1 MLPSILITKNHII
14 LTILVTLYFC
24 WVYFFVGLRPDHLY
38 LIGLTSIA
46 YIAHPASKKVVLGFM
61 LFIVYWIIYDS
72 MRVFPNYMANT
83 IHISEPY
90 EIEKS
95 FFGVSTAQ
103 GVLTPNE
110 YFAQNSTVFLDV
122 LSGFFYINWVPI
134 PLLFASYLFVKNKKL
149 LLHFF
154 GAFLTVNL
162 IGFAF
167 YYIYP
172 AAPPWYL
179 KKYGTE
185 IIYNT
190 PGSAAGLTHFDDYF
204 NINIFRSLYEKNA
217 NVFAAMPSLHAAY
230 PIIVLMYGI
239 RQKLKLGIII
249 FALFLIGIW
258 FSAVYS
264 GHHYIID
271 LLAGGLCAILGITI
285 FEKII
290 TKNKTIN
297 SWIENYSTKI

>member
-1 MLPSILITKNHII
+1 MITAKNNII
-14 LTILVTLYFC
+14 LLSIALLYFC

-38 LIGLTSIA
+38 LIALVTIA
-46 YIAHPASKKVVLGFM
+46 YLVHPSSKKVVLGFI
-61 LFIVYWIIYDS
+61 LFIIYWIIYDS
-72 MRVFPNYMANT
+72 MRVFPNYIANT
-83 IHISEPY
+83 VHITEPY

-95 FFGVSTAQ
+95 LFGITTNQEIV
-103 GVLTPNE
+103 TPNE
-110 YFAQNSTVFLDV
+110 YFAANSSTFLDV

-149 LLHFF
+149 LIHFF
-154 GAFLTVNL
+154 GAFLIVNL
-162 IGFAF
+162 IGFVF

-172 AAPPWYL
+172 AAPPWYIE
-179 KKYGTE
+179 KYGTE
-185 IIYNT
+185 VIQNT
-190 PGSAAGLTHFDDYF
+190 QGSAAGLTRFDDYF
-204 NINIFRSLYEKNA
+204 NINVFRPLYEKNA
-217 NVFAAMPSLHAAY
+217 NVFAAIPSLHAAY
-230 PIIVLMYGI
+230 PIIVLLYGI

-249 FALFLIGIW
+249 FAIFLIGIW

-264 GHHYIID
+264 GHHYVID
-271 LLAGGLCAILGITI
+271 LIAGGACAIVGVSF

>member
-1 MLPSILITKNHII
+1 MITKNHII

-24 WVYFFVGLRPDHLY
+24 WVYFFVGLRSDHLY

-95 FFGVSTAQ
+95 FFGVSTTNET
-103 GVLTPNE
+103 LTPNE
-110 YFAQNSTVFLDV
+110 YFAKNSTVFLDV

-162 IGFAF
+162 IGFTF

-179 KKYGTE
+179 EKYGTE

-190 PGSAAGLTHFDDYF
+190 PGSAAGLIRFDNYF
-204 NINIFRSLYEKNA
+204 NSTVFQSLYEKNA

-290 TKNKTIN
+290 TQNNTIN
-297 SWIENYSTKI
+297 NWIENYSTKI